1 MAASE
6 GLAPLIEDQQFNTVL
21 GWVLITFVASVVLT
35 SLATG
40 DYAWAAFATGV
51 FVLAV
56 IPPLGFHDRDAMLP
70 WEVLALAALPLV
82 GHTIAGTVLSGQLT
96 TYLSVAGLAL
106 IVAVELDVFTAVRM
120 TEWFAILFVVVATM
134 ATAGVWAVLR
144 WSADVWLGT
153 TFILEPGVAEAAIE
167 AAVMWEFV
175 YSTAAGIVAGVVF
188 ELYFRRRART
198 ETRLPREVR
207 EHIR

>member
-6 GLAPLIEDQQFNTVL
+6 GLATLIEDRRLNTVI
-21 GWVLITFVASVVLT
+21 GWVLIAFVAVVVLESVVT
-35 SLATG
+35 R
-40 DYAWAAFATGV
+40 DYAWAAFAAGV
-51 FVLAV
+51 LVLAV
-56 IPPLGFHDRDAMLP
+56 IPPLGFRDRDAMLP
-70 WEVLALAALPLV
+70 WEVLALAVLPLI
-82 GHTIAGTVLSGQLT
+82 GRTLAGTVLSTQLT

-120 TEWFAILFVVVATM
+120 TEWFAVLFVVVATM

-144 WSADVWLGT
+144 WTADVWLGT
-153 TFILEPGVAEAAIE
+153 TFLLESGVAETVIE
-167 AAVMWEFV
+167 EGVMWEFV

-198 ETRLPREVR
+198 ETRLPREIRDRVR
-207 EHIR
+207 